1 MFPRDPATRA
11 FVRRLIRQK
20 AERLVRLR
28 ALRFQDR
35 DDFAQE
41 MHMEIERR
49 SVAFDASR
57 GSAEAFTTTIVS
69 RCSQNYVRNYYCR
82 KRFAADCRS
91 TERTCVSGARRTVHA
106 RCGTRRLTDEELQD
120 LRLDLEQALKTLTPE
135 LRRVAELLMLHTKAE
150 AARRIGLP
158 RMTFM
163 TQVATLRRR
172 FERRGL
178 QKYL

>member
-1 MFPRDPATRA
+1 MFPRDPATRE

-20 AERLVRLR
+20 AERLVQLR
-28 ALRFQDR
+28 ALHPRDR

-41 MHMEIERR
+41 MEMEIERR
-49 SVAFDASR
+49 AHAFDASR
-57 GSAEAFTTTIVS
+57 GTAEAFTTTVLN
-69 RCSQNYVRNYYCR
+69 RCSQNHVRNFFCR

-91 TERTCVSGARRTVHA
+91 TERSCVTGARRTVHA
-106 RCGTRRLTDEELQD
+106 RCGTRRLSDEELQD
-120 LRLDLEQALKTLTPE
+120 LRLDLEQALKGATLE
-135 LRRVAELLMLHTKAE
+135 LRRVAELLMLHSKTE

-163 TQVATLRRR
+163 TQVAALRRR
-172 FERRGL
+172 FESRGL